1 MSQLKIDHETFA
13 RVFLGLHGSSSTG
26 DGGNTS
32 RIFGRLDQF
41 NSPIGCNESGDM
53 DIDSCPV
60 KEPFI
65 EFGQPSISYEVLDYY
80 IERKLKELEEI
91 IETERIADQS
101 SSTKSC
107 NYWSSE
113 GRLGPVHVTFDLS
126 TNVGSLKMGYDKLSL
141 SGHHEF
147 SSVKGNVAVYKGK
160 WMYEI
165 MLTSKGIMQLG
176 WATYRCNFSHQ
187 QGVGDTRD
195 SYAFDGSRMRKW
207 NLTTNKYGEHW
218 HTGDVIGCT
227 IDLDKGSIDFYR
239 NGRHLGQA
247 FNHVRLGLG
256 FAYFPAVSLGSNE
269 SLIANFGATPFKY
282 PIKGYQPLEAIP
294 HVNIRKAD
302 LMLGWLFAL
311 IPMKISNEWLPT
323 HFIVNSP
330 NSNLNISSFL
340 LANLVLKRLSNLLT
354 NKYINEQCLLKKLL
368 ICNNSQIIHGL
379 LDLLWA
385 LMEKS
390 QIHDCIDHLV
400 TSLVNAYHFSQFDDK
415 SSASATASNTESTSF
430 HTLLDA
436 YHLSSQSSLSS
447 SFCISSQ
454 KQYLLVALSLVQHPP
469 TRIYLLNH
477 VLFDKVKFPQLFIGR
492 TVMDD
497 DLLEREI
504 FPNLTL
510 QSLASPEAYK
520 ILRSNEIENA
530 LMELESLHQMILDTL
545 IFQDEIC
552 RVIFLTKFDN
562 FLKETTSSL
571 NPRLIS
577 NGLEAPGSSPATLAI
592 FHRLTSLIRVQY
604 ESMIN
609 VLPISFFVDPIS
621 ISTETCRVGGLVTHL
636 NKTYEKEI
644 SKYIETSSTLNPL
657 LKHVYAIIDG
667 LVRLY
672 PTGAHKQLSKY
683 CAIREHLLEL
693 ADALEELKKM
703 ENVSDESQTIIQ
715 NTTKVLEKEFLI
727 RARQMAL
734 INSTVLTASKRADIY
749 WLLKLLLNTL
759 DHASSCSYLFS
770 FIPDYHI
777 ESCLNLSYAMRFYF
791 GSTISAKYK
800 GSPTYSGLFNPEH
813 EKEYHELLQQL
824 CIFIASHFGDER
836 IVNADLRES
845 IAQAL
850 ASLVSN
856 PETLRI
862 LENIPQSSR
871 TKMIKS
877 LTAPYENRAW
887 GQSNWILLR
896 MWKGNGFAFKY
907 ASPSNM
913 AFKLTS
919 SHSNREIFSNL
930 SYLKACPSPVFQ
942 KELTDY
948 LTANPEVSNSF
959 ISSIICQLNW
969 SFSEFIG
976 MLQEIQN
983 NAQRP
988 EKVFV
993 DARQL
998 KICCTCFDLSLSLL
1012 RVLEMIVCNN
1022 HSLIIST
1029 HGNGYIIN
1037 QLCSTLNQILNRVT
1051 VPTGS
1056 FEYVID
1062 LDMIGL
1068 ELVNHFPILS
1078 AVAGLLIA
1086 LVLLGREP
1094 DDCEKAINAIITDA
1108 NFLPSSY
1115 YFLIGQNPSSARRRF
1130 QFEQFS
1136 EVSPT
1141 EIDLLHKAVNLLL
1154 ARHHTEELSK
1164 SVEHIDEDELCTICY
1179 ADKKTANFIPCGHQS
1194 CRACIAR
1201 HFMKH
1206 SDCFF
1211 CKTTLDRAIFTDSD
1225 NVLYPEGLQP

>member
-1 MSQLKIDHETFA
+1 MHIVKINHETFA
-13 RVFLGLHGSSSTG
+13 QIFLSLPGS
-26 DGGNTS
+26 NH
-32 RIFGRLDQF
+32 
-41 NSPIGCNESGDM
+41 EAH
-53 DIDSCPV
+53 
-60 KEPFI
+60 
-65 EFGQPSISYEVLDYY
+65 EFGSTSISLEVLDFY
-80 IERKLKELEEI
+80 IDKKLKELEDKLEA
-91 IETERIADQS
+91 ERLGGENDDNFNESIV
-101 SSTKSC
+101 
-107 NYWSSE
+107 NHYNFWSSD
-113 GRLGPVHVTFDLS
+113 GRLGPSHVLFDVTS
-126 TNVGSLKMGYDKLSL
+126 IVGSVKTGFDKLSL
-141 SGHHEF
+141 SGQHEF
-147 SSVKGNVAVYKGK
+147 SSIRANVAVFKGK
-160 WMYEI
+160 WIYEV
-165 MLTSKGIMQLG
+165 MLVSKGIMQVG
-176 WATYRCNFSHQ
+176 WSTYRCSFSQQ

-218 HTGDVIGCT
+218 HPGDVIGCA
-227 IDLDKGSIDFYR
+227 IDLDKGTMDFYR
-239 NGRHLGQA
+239 NGKHLGRA
-247 FNHVRLGLG
+247 FNRVRLGLG
-256 FAYFPAVSLGSNE
+256 FAYFPAVSLGANE
-269 SLIANFGATPFKY
+269 SLIANFGATPLKY
-282 PIKGYQPLEAIP
+282 PVKGYQPLEAIP
-294 HVNIRKAD
+294 YSNIRKTELLLD
-302 LMLGWLFAL
+302 WLFAI
-311 IPMKISNEWLPT
+311 IPMKMNNDWLPNQ
-323 HFIVNSP
+323 FIVNSP
-330 NSNLNISSFL
+330 NSNLNVNSFL
-340 LANLVLKRLSNLLT
+340 LGNLILRRLGSFLT
-354 NKYINEQCLLKKLL
+354 NKYINEQCLLRKLL

-390 QIHDCIDHLV
+390 QIHDCIDHIA
-400 TSLVNAYHFSQFDDK
+400 TSLVNSYHFSQFDDK
-415 SSASATASNTESTSF
+415 SSASATVSTTESTSF

-436 YHLSSQSSLSS
+436 YHLSSQSSLPS
-447 SFCISSQ
+447 SFCISTQ

-510 QSLASPEAYK
+510 QSLASPDAYK
-520 ILRSNEIENA
+520 ILRSSEIENA
-530 LMELESLHQMILDTL
+530 LTELESLHQMILDTL
-545 IFQDEIC
+545 IFQDELC
-552 RVIFLTKFDN
+552 RVIFLTKFDS

-577 NGLEAPGSSPATLAI
+577 NGLEVPGSSPATLAI

-609 VLPISFFVDPIS
+609 VLPISFFVDPCS
-621 ISTETCRVGGLVTHL
+621 VSADVCRVGGVITHL

-644 SKYIETSSTLNPL
+644 GRYIETSTTLNPL
-657 LKHVYAIIDG
+657 LKHVYVIIDG

-693 ADALEELKKM
+693 ADSIDELKKM
-703 ENVSDESQTIIQ
+703 ENAGEENKEVIQ
-715 NTTKVLEKEFLI
+715 NTIQVLEKEFLT

-734 INSTVLTASKRADIY
+734 INSTVLTSSKRADIY

-777 ESCLNLSYAMRFYF
+777 ESCLNLSYAIRFYF
-791 GSTISAKYK
+791 GSTISSKYK
-800 GSPTYSGLFNPEH
+800 GSSTFSGLFNPEQ

-824 CIFIASHFGDER
+824 CVFIASHFGDER

-845 IAQAL
+845 IVQAL

-856 PETLRI
+856 QETLRI
-862 LENIPQSSR
+862 LESIPQSSR
-871 TKMIKS
+871 LKMIKS

-896 MWKGNGFAFKY
+896 LWKGNGFAFKY
-907 ASPSNM
+907 SSPSNL
-913 AFKLTS
+913 AFKLNIPNT
-919 SHSNREIFSNL
+919 NREVFSAL
-930 SYLKACPSPVFQ
+930 SNIKPCPSPVFQ
-942 KELTDY
+942 RELTEY
-948 LTANPEVSNSF
+948 LTSNPDISNSF
-959 ISSIICQLNW
+959 ISSIVNQLNW

-998 KICCTCFDLSLSLL
+998 KICCTCFDLSISLL
-1012 RVLEMIVCNN
+1012 RVLEMLASNSHRLLVAAQGNN
-1022 HSLIIST
+1022 LITS
-1029 HGNGYIIN
+1029 

-1051 VPTGS
+1051 VSTGS

-1068 ELVNHFPILS
+1068 ESINHFPILS
-1078 AVAGLLIA
+1078 AVSGILIA
-1086 LVLLGREP
+1086 LVLKGEP
-1094 DDCEKAINAIITDA
+1094 EDCDKAINAIIWDA
-1108 NFLPSSY
+1108 NFQSSSLL
-1115 YFLIGQNPSSARRRF
+1115 FLTGQNLNSSPRPFRF
-1130 QFEQFS
+1130 DDFT
-1136 EVSPT
+1136 EVSPQ
-1141 EIDLLHKAVNLLL
+1141 ELAQLHQAVNIILTRSH
-1154 ARHHTEELSK
+1154 ANEISK
-1164 SVEHIDEDELCTICY
+1164 TVDNINEDDLCTICY
-1179 ADKKTANFIPCGHQS
+1179 ADKKTATFVPCGHSS
-1194 CRACIAR
+1194 CRACISR
-1201 HFMKH
+1201 HFLKH

-1211 CKTTLDRAIFTDSD
+1211 CKATLERAILTDPDS
-1225 NVLYPEGLQP
+1225 VLFPETK